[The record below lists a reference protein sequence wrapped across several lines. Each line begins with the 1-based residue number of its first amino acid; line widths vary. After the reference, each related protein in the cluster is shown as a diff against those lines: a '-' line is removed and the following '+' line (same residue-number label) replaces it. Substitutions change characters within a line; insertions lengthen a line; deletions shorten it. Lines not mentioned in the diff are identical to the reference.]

1 MTAIK
6 ALSAGSINNTDN
18 GSLVADSSPKGND
31 TAAMMFAAIFGG
43 WVNQLS
49 GQEQDSGNQSN
60 APAGKEANSGRH
72 ALLGIEGLQ
81 AMMAMLQEEGNLKE
95 VLARQVQNP
104 MSKEDFSGQLDLLLS
119 QMDTLRSQSN
129 SSNPLGTFEVAR
141 LSGMTG
147 QLQGKNSPQSELDLY
162 KNVIVDL
169 LTEMSGEVKVK
180 SPSEQLDTLTQQK
193 SAIAAQR
200 FNSGLFIGLD
210 GQGQA
215 PGTGITAEKAVVSQ
229 PALSQTLTVPVV
241 DDVAVQ
247 VVPSTQQST
256 GQETLVS
263 AFAAKSVEGKS
274 SGLGE
279 NTAGTSEKNGP
290 VGTAKH
296 SGIHNMEL
304 DNPENFQLT
313 SEQDQK
319 DQPSTHNGAD
329 QGKESGSD
337 TSAGIGVKLQEKD
350 NLDFPKDEPSTL
362 QDSHPENV
370 VGLTSTKGTAQVQGR
385 VSESVSPVWTQVAN
399 EIFENAYQA
408 RPQLREMTIHLR
420 PAELGDINISMRWED
435 GQMHIRMVATDA
447 GTGQILQ
454 TNLSELKDNLT
465 QLGIQCGMMEM
476 GLGEQNRNSQDGQGQ
491 EGKAGAQENGDE
503 ALGYMSKEELE
514 SLMDSDAAEQGIRR
528 INVTA

>member
-18 GSLVADSSPKGND
+18 GSVVADSSPKGND

-81 AMMAMLQEEGNLKE
+81 AMMAMLQEEGNLQE
-95 VLARQVQNP
+95 VLARQAQNP

-119 QMDTLRSQSN
+119 QMDTLRVKSN
-129 SSNPLGTFEVAR
+129 SSNPLGTLEVAQ

-180 SPSEQLDTLTQQK
+180 SPSEQLNTLTQQK

-210 GQGQA
+210 DQGQA

-229 PALSQTLTVPVV
+229 PALSQTLTVPAV

-247 VVPSTQQST
+247 VVSSAQQST
-256 GQETLVS
+256 GQETQEN
-263 AFAAKSVEGKS
+263 AFAAKLAQGAA
-274 SGLGE
+274 GLEE
-279 NTAGTSEKNGP
+279 NTPGTLGKNGP
-290 VGTAKH
+290 EGTAKH
-296 SGIHNMEL
+296 SGILNMEP
-304 DNPENFQLT
+304 DNLVNFQLT
-313 SEQDQK
+313 SDQDPK
-319 DQPSTHNGAD
+319 GQPSTQNGAD
-329 QGKESGSD
+329 QGKGSGSD
-337 TSAGIGVKLQEKD
+337 TTTGIGIKLQEKD
-350 NLDFPKDEPSTL
+350 NLDSPKDEPAAV
-362 QDSHPENV
+362 QDSHPEGV
-370 VGLTSTKGTAQVQGR
+370 VGLSSTKGTDQVQGK
-385 VSESVSPVWTQVAN
+385 VSGSVSPVWTQVAN
-399 EIFENAYQA
+399 EIFEKAYQA

-420 PAELGDINISMRWED
+420 PAELGEINISMRWED

-476 GLGEQNRNSQDGQGQ
+476 GLGEQNRHSQDGQGQ

-514 SLMDSDAAEQGIRR
+514 SVMDSDAGEQGIRR